1 MADIIKLLP
10 ESIANQ
16 IAAGEVVQRPASVVK
31 ELLENSID
39 AGATQIKLIIKQ
51 AGKELI
57 QVIDNGCGMSET
69 DARMCF
75 ERHATSKIKDSQ
87 DLFRIQTMGFRGEA
101 LASMAAV
108 AQVEVRT
115 RRSTDELGTRVLV
128 EDSVVKVHEPCQC
141 TPGTNFSVKNLF
153 FNVPARKNFLKND
166 KIEVQHIVQEFERVA
181 MAYPELGFTLHQD
194 GEEIFHFQPGNL
206 RQRIVRVFGEAVN
219 KKLIPVT
226 EETEHV
232 RINGF
237 VGKPDYYKKGRG
249 EQMFFVNK
257 RYIKSSY
264 LHHAVMAA
272 YEDILPDGSYP
283 LYVLFL
289 DLDPKHID
297 INVHPTKTEIKF
309 DDERTVYNILKVSIR
324 HGMATNLAVPSID
337 FDQEQAFDMVIQPRS
352 LGVVGPG
359 QSPQQQPPQTR
370 SPFIG
375 DQRQK
380 SGDEGRSGQFNPNQS
395 NQQLPDWQR
404 LYEGLELFKPDAP
417 VTDGET
423 TITISS
429 NANTEAT
436 PTTEEQLF
444 EQTGAL
450 SATRSPA
457 QIHQRY
463 ILSQLRSGIMLI
475 DQQAASER
483 ILYEQFLEELE
494 QNTVSSQRVLFPRNV
509 ELSPSDA
516 IMLRE
521 ILEEINQLGFDI
533 THFGG
538 ETFVVHGLPAEM
550 KGTVD
555 EKRMIERVLEQY
567 RNNLELDLGL
577 RDNLA
582 RSLAKN
588 AAIRRGQA
596 LDVSEMEALTDR
608 LFACKQP
615 LVSPSGQRCYITW
628 ELDDLQKLFQV

>member
-31 ELLENSID
+31 ELLENAID
-39 AGATQIKLIIKQ
+39 SGATQIKLIIKQ

-75 ERHATSKIKDSQ
+75 ERHATSKIRESQ
-87 DLFRIQTMGFRGEA
+87 DLFRISTMGFRGEA
-101 LASMAAV
+101 LASIAAV

-115 RRSTDELGTRVLV
+115 RRATDELGTRVLV
-128 EDSVVKVHEPCQC
+128 EDSSVKLHEPCQC

-166 KIEVQHIVQEFERVA
+166 KIEIQHIVQEFERVA

-206 RQRIVRVFGEAVN
+206 RQRLVRVFGEQIN

-257 RYIKSSY
+257 RFVKSSY
-264 LHHAVMAA
+264 MHHAVMAA

-309 DDERTVYNILKVSIR
+309 DDERTVYNILKVAIR
-324 HGMATNLAVPSID
+324 HGMATNMAVPSID
-337 FDQEQAFDMVIQPRS
+337 FDTEQAFDMVIQSRNM
-352 LGVVGPG
+352 GVVGQG
-359 QSPQQQPPQTR
+359 AQQQQPQTR
-370 SPFIG
+370 TPYIG
-375 DQRQK
+375 DQRSK
-380 SGDEGRSGQFNPNQS
+380 SGDEGRSDQGKFAGGDKNT
-395 NQQLPDWQR
+395 QLPNWQK
-404 LYEGLELFKPDAP
+404 LYEGLDLFKVDSETTREETPQ
-417 VTDGET
+417 GET

-429 NANTEAT
+429 GANTDDARG
-436 PTTEEQLF
+436 TEEQLF
-444 EQTGAL
+444 EQSSAL
-450 SATRSPA
+450 TATRVPA
-457 QIHQRY
+457 QVHQRY

-494 QNTVSSQRVLFPRNV
+494 QNTVT
-509 ELSPSDA
+509 SPSDA

-550 KGTVD
+550 KSGMD
-555 EKRMIERVLEQY
+555 EKRMLERVLEQY
-567 RNNLELDLGL
+567 RNNLEFDLGL

-588 AAIRRGQA
+588 AATRRGQT
-596 LDVSEMEALTDR
+596 LDVQEMEALTDR

-628 ELDDLQKLFQV
+628 ELDDLQKMFVI